1 MVRDAAIQRTIKDIK
16 NSDIRIQI
24 TGYVKDIVKNDYIIL
39 NDQTEQI
46 KVDIQ
51 AVEYSFQKNVLI
63 NVIGKLNIK
72 LEGEKEV
79 EAEII
84 QDKSN
89 LNFDY
94 YLKLYE
100 IKKELKLV

>member
-24 TGYVKDIVKNDYIIL
+24 TGYVKDIVENDYIIL

-51 AVEYSFQKNVLI
+51 AVEHPFQKNILI

-89 LNFDY
+89 LNFEY

-100 IKKELKLV
+100 IKKELKVI

>member
-24 TGYVKDIVKNDYIIL
+24 TGYIKDIVENDYIIL

-51 AVEYSFQKNVLI
+51 AVEYSFQKNNLI

-89 LNFDY
+89 LNFEY

-100 IKKELKLV
+100 IKKELNLV

>member
-24 TGYVKDIVKNDYIIL
+24 TGYVKDIVENDYVIL

-51 AVEYSFQKNVLI
+51 AVEYSFQKNILI

-89 LNFDY
+89 LNFEY

>member
-24 TGYVKDIVKNDYIIL
+24 TGYVKDIVENDYIIL
-39 NDQTEQI
+39 NDQTEEI

-51 AVEYSFQKNVLI
+51 AVEHPFQKNILI

-89 LNFDY
+89 LNFEY

-100 IKKELKLV
+100 IKKELKVI

>member
-1 MVRDAAIQRTIKDIK
+1 MLRDAAIQRTIKDIK

-24 TGYVKDIVKNDYIIL
+24 TGYVKDIVENDYIIL

-51 AVEYSFQKNVLI
+51 AVEHPFQKNILI

-89 LNFDY
+89 LNFEY

-100 IKKELKLV
+100 IKKELNLV

>member
-1 MVRDAAIQRTIKDIK
+1 MVQDAAIQRTIIDIK
-16 NSDIRIQI
+16 NSDTRIQI
-24 TGYVKDIVKNDYIIL
+24 MGFVKEIVENDYIIL
-39 NDQTEQI
+39 NDKTEELKI
-46 KVDIQ
+46 DIQ
-51 AVEYSFQKNVLI
+51 AVEYSFQKNNLI

-72 LEGEKEV
+72 LKGEKEV

-100 IKKELKLV
+100 IKKELL

>member
-1 MVRDAAIQRTIKDIK
+1 MERDAAIQRTIKDIK

-24 TGYVKDIVKNDYIIL
+24 TGYVKDIVENDYIIL
-39 NDQTEQI
+39 NDKTEEI

-51 AVEYSFQKNVLI
+51 AVEHPFQKNILI

-84 QDKSN
+84 QNKSN
-89 LNFDY
+89 LNFEY

>member
-16 NSDIRIQI
+16 NSDVRIQI
-24 TGYVKDIVKNDYIIL
+24 MGYVKDIVENDYIIL
-39 NDQTEQI
+39 NDNTEQI

-51 AVEYSFQKNVLI
+51 AVEYSFQKNNLI
-63 NVIGKLNIK
+63 NVIGELKFK
-72 LEGEKEV
+72 LEGEMEV

-89 LNFDY
+89 LNFEY